1 MLPTELAQQPQAPAL
16 KMIRQPEQSQ
26 PCGGERPTQLP
37 MPAEGRL
44 PLADLHRSCPAA
56 VRLPKPPTKLV
67 SAQHQDTLG
76 TIHRWLSL
84 AGDARCL

>member
-26 PCGGERPTQLP
+26 PCGGEHPPRLP
-37 MPAEGRL
+37 VPGEGRL
-44 PLADLHRSCPAA
+44 PPADLRRSCPAA
-56 VRLPKPPTKLV
+56 MGLPKPPTELV

-76 TIHRWLSL
+76 SIHRRPSL